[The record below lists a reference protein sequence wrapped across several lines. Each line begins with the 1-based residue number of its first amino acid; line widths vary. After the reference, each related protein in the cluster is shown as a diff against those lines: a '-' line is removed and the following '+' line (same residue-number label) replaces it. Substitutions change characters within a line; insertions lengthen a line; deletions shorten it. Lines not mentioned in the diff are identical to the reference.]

1 MKCTLVSTLFAITN
15 ILVAHA
21 QVSNSSDTLDVQ
33 FANSTNSYIEGK
45 FNSTDEA
52 FNSSASWSLA
62 AQQKKISNAAV
73 YDVGGWNGSLYR
85 SNRSAVADHQRGK
98 KQDAAISQISD
109 GQIQATASGP
119 ETTAATTPSSTA
131 NVSVYEGA
139 GMKVESKNMGYIVG
153 VAALLFL

>member
-1 MKCTLVSTLFAITN
+1 MKPSTA
-15 ILVAHA
+15 AHLGPWQLSRKRYLMQLYMMWVVGMA
-21 QVSNSSDTLDVQ
+21 HCIVP
-33 FANSTNSYIEGK
+33 IE
-45 FNSTDEA
+45 A
-52 FNSSASWSLA
+52 P
-62 AQQKKISNAAV
+62 
-73 YDVGGWNGSLYR
+73 
-85 SNRSAVADHQRGK
+85 VADHQPGK